1 MFFKPFSFPQVFP
14 QVMWKTS
21 NCIVKNPYSYWGATM
36 RRLWNNYLNLLF
48 LTPHVYS
55 SVIVSSMMNESMN
68 MVGIIRMTKHLVDHY
83 HHVLTGIVH
92 QVYHEVHDSMVDC

>member
-1 MFFKPFSFPQVFP
+1 MTKHTRQF
-14 QVMWKTS
+14 TS
-21 NCIVKNPYSYWGATM
+21 DEEITISKLMISWCLVDREIDNV
-36 RRLWNNYLNLLF
+36 RHHLNLLF